1 MNKRKYYDLRVYFDR
16 ITNLDWLVFYFRRLE
31 VQKPLDFICSN
42 ISYNS
47 RVLEK
52 SDKIT
57 LLHK

>member
-1 MNKRKYYDLRVYFDR
+1 MNKSKYYDLRVYYDR

-31 VQKPLDFICSN
+31 VQKTLDFICSN

-47 RVLEK
+47 RVLKK